1 MIITNS
7 KDIAKYV
14 LTARNH
20 GLTRSLSNRFSSGKP
35 WDYDVIE
42 PGYNYRLDE
51 IRSAL
56 GINQLKRIK
65 KLNLQRKNAAKYYY
79 LKLKKVEG
87 IESPEI
93 LNNNNH
99 VYHLYIIKI
108 KKSFGISRDDLFK
121 KLLSEGIRTSVH
133 YKPLHKFTMFSK
145 KGKIH
150 DNTVNSEE
158 AYSEIISLPMYP
170 NITKKE
176 QDAVIQTIKN
186 SR

>member
-1 MIITNS
+1 M
-7 KDIAKYV
+7 
-14 LTARNH
+14 
-20 GLTRSLSNRFSSGKP
+20 
-35 WDYDVIE
+35 
-42 PGYNYRLDE
+42 
-51 IRSAL
+51 
-56 GINQLKRIK
+56 
-65 KLNLQRKNAAKYYY
+65 QRKNAAKYYY
-79 LKLKKVEG
+79 LKLKEVEG

-99 VYHLYIIKI
+99 VYHLHIIKI

-133 YKPLHKFTMFSK
+133 YKPLHKFTMFTK
-145 KGKIH
+145 KGKIY
-150 DNTVNSEE
+150 DDTVNSDE